1 MSNPALLAALVLAG
15 LFTILLGVVHL
26 WIPRIFRFGAAIGRD
41 DDGTLPDLGD
51 VAIGPWRYRLRRA
64 DALGL
69 SWVMSNAASVVLV
82 SIGLLDLAWVAGW
95 RGIPLILGGAWIAI
109 WWLVRAGSQLTIG
122 RRRLDWAFAG
132 WFGVLGLVHVLVG
145 LSA

>member
-1 MSNPALLAALVLAG
+1 MSSPVLVAALVVAG
-15 LFTILLGVVHL
+15 VFTILLGVVHL

-41 DDGTLPDLGD
+41 DGTLPALGD
-51 VAIGPWRYRLRRA
+51 VAVGPWRYRLRRA

-95 RGIPLILGGAWIAI
+95 RGIPLVLGGAWIAI

-132 WFGVLGLVHVLVG
+132 WFAVLALVHIVTAV
-145 LSA
+145 SA

>member
-1 MSNPALLAALVLAG
+1 MSSPVLVASLVVAG
-15 LFTILLGVVHL
+15 AFTIALGVVHL

-41 DDGTLPDLGD
+41 DGALPALGD
-51 VAIGPWRYRLRRA
+51 VAVGPWRYRLRRA

-95 RGIPLILGGAWIAI
+95 RGIPLVLGGAWIAI

-132 WFGVLGLVHVLVG
+132 WFGVLALVHVVIAV
-145 LSA
+145 SA

>member
-1 MSNPALLAALVLAG
+1 MSSPVLVAALVMAG
-15 LFTILLGVVHL
+15 VFTIALGVVHL

-41 DDGTLPDLGD
+41 DGPLPVLGD
-51 VAIGPWRYRLRRA
+51 VAVGPWRYRLRRA

-95 RGIPLILGGAWIAI
+95 RGIPLVLGGAWIAI

-122 RRRLDWAFAG
+122 RRRLDWVFAG
-132 WFGVLGLVHVLVG
+132 WFGVLALVHVAIAV
-145 LSA
+145 SA